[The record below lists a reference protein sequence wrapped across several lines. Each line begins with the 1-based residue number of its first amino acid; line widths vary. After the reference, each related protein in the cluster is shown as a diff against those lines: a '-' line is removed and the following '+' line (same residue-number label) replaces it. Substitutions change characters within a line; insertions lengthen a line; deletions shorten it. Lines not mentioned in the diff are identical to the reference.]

1 MKKSILIILFIII
14 LTFIYL
20 LILNLP
26 ILFITTP
33 DTNILN
39 SQTTDIYISDN
50 DTILVKQTVDVKDC
64 IPENQSLYKIRN
76 SIFYCPICS
85 ISDVGK
91 SLSLSAIG
99 KYQTN
104 ISILDEEKNS
114 YFRKY
119 YYNRNKTPENHLP
132 SLINELKKNN
142 YQVTF
147 SYTINSK
154 DVLSYIDNN
163 THILLNLKAKNKF
176 KSINDLYIHLPDNVQ
191 ILNTNSYIKKQN
203 ENTYKINLKKETANY
218 SIKLD
223 RIFTKFVSDSPKY
236 VYKSYSQKKTILLKY
251 SLYCCIPLTISLLII
266 LILAYIQK
274 KIKIDKSEYER
285 NLEGIIEPILA
296 ESIIDGKIDA
306 KNLIMTCLVNLIQ
319 KKNLENSENNYLTL
333 VNTENLS
340 NIEERVL
347 LVLFSSQ
354 NNKDFI
360 YNQKYRSFT
369 IENVFESER
378 KIDKYIGCSINLSNI
393 KNTFMN
399 NNKETLNIYD
409 EFVNIKNMIQSQL
422 YKQDLLSLKWATV
435 LKHLRIFSSMLIFN
449 ILIILSNGI
458 NIFIPSNT
466 FKPHLLYWILGNVI
480 FYFTAKNLTFSKII
494 KSKLPK
500 KPIFF
505 SLYFCVP
512 FFISVFEII
521 YNFYLVPIELLLA
534 YFILFLINLLIY
546 KFSNTYILT
555 SKGKKEYKKV
565 AMLKKY
571 LLDYS
576 LIEQRD
582 MDSVIVFDDYLV
594 YATAFG
600 IPNKIT
606 SKLNEN
612 LMNLNIKLQVLSNIL
627 TL

>member
-1 MKKSILIILFIII
+1 
-14 LTFIYL
+14 
-20 LILNLP
+20 
-26 ILFITTP
+26 
-33 DTNILN
+33 
-39 SQTTDIYISDN
+39 
-50 DTILVKQTVDVKDC
+50 
-64 IPENQSLYKIRN
+64 
-76 SIFYCPICS
+76 
-85 ISDVGK
+85 
-91 SLSLSAIG
+91 
-99 KYQTN
+99 
-104 ISILDEEKNS
+104 
-114 YFRKY
+114 
-119 YYNRNKTPENHLP
+119 
-132 SLINELKKNN
+132 
-142 YQVTF
+142 
-147 SYTINSK
+147 
-154 DVLSYIDNN
+154 
-163 THILLNLKAKNKF
+163 
-176 KSINDLYIHLPDNVQ
+176 
-191 ILNTNSYIKKQN
+191 
-203 ENTYKINLKKETANY
+203 
-218 SIKLD
+218 
-223 RIFTKFVSDSPKY
+223 
-236 VYKSYSQKKTILLKY
+236 
-251 SLYCCIPLTISLLII
+251 
-266 LILAYIQK
+266 
-274 KIKIDKSEYER
+274 
-285 NLEGIIEPILA
+285 
-296 ESIIDGKIDA
+296 
-306 KNLIMTCLVNLIQ
+306 MTCLVNLIQ
-319 KKNLENSENNYLTL
+319 KKNLDNIENNYLTL

-369 IENVFESER
+369 IENIFESER
-378 KIDKYIGCSINLSNI
+378 KIDNYIGCSIKLSNI

-399 NNKETLNIYD
+399 KNKETLNIYD

-422 YKQDLLSLKWATV
+422 YKQDLLSLKWSIV

-458 NIFIPSNT
+458 DIFIPSST

-512 FFISVFEII
+512 VFISVFEII

-534 YFILFLINLLIY
+534 YFMIIIINLLIY

-565 AMLKKY
+565 AMLKKF